1 MHTANT
7 AHKNRNGKYRF
18 HSQAVTTVT
27 VPLTVSP
34 FLKKDNLGNSCVSG
48 WPKTPKTSTAATGN
62 SPISRA
68 AQLSGSLLLIH
79 GTADDNVHFR
89 NFVEVSEA
97 YVQSDKPFAQ
107 QLYTNRNHNIYGGNT
122 RYHLFKTITRF
133 FDEKLK

>member
-68 AQLSGSLLLIH
+68 AQQRYRAQIPQH
-79 GTADDNVHFR
+79 RAAHIKKNVISR
-89 NFVEVSEA
+89 A
-97 YVQSDKPFAQ
+97 
-107 QLYTNRNHNIYGGNT
+107 
-122 RYHLFKTITRF
+122 
-133 FDEKLK
+133 